1 MEELKPCPFCG
12 NPARIVK
19 TNLGFG
25 VECSVSGH
33 IHNTPT
39 TYDTVDE
46 AQKNWQLIIGRG
58 HSESNLRKMEAT

>member
-1 MEELKPCPFCG
+1 MEGLKHCPFCG

-25 VECSVSGH
+25 VECSANGH

-46 AQKNWQLIIGRG
+46 AQKNWQFIIGQG
-58 HSESNLRKMEAT
+58 HSESNLGKLEA